1 MAGAL
6 AGAGAQVTIVARGAE
21 QLAAAA
27 EEIGAAWE
35 SCDLRSLDAASAAR
49 LGDGIDILV
58 NCAGVNHRPHLGATT
73 EQEYF
78 EAMAVNLHAPYLLG
92 QATGPAM
99 AARGWGRIIN
109 VGSQQTWKAFG
120 NSGVY
125 GVAKAGV
132 AGLSRS
138 QSEAW
143 AASGVTS
150 NTLIPGFVVTPMT
163 LPTVAVPGVEEALA
177 SRSHIGRNGLP
188 ADFAGVAVWLASEG
202 AAFVTGQTIAQ
213 QHSVL
218 AVQVTSSTPPGTS
231 TT

>member
-78 EAMAVNLHAPYLLG
+78 EAMAVNLHAPYLLE
-92 QATGPAM
+92 M
-99 AARGWGRIIN
+99 CIRD
-109 VGSQQTWKAFG
+109 
-120 NSGVY
+120 
-125 GVAKAGV
+125 
-132 AGLSRS
+132 RS
-138 QSEAW
+138 LTMRA
-143 AASGVTS
+143 
-150 NTLIPGFVVTPMT
+150 
-163 LPTVAVPGVEEALA
+163 
-177 SRSHIGRNGLP
+177 
-188 ADFAGVAVWLASEG
+188 
-202 AAFVTGQTIAQ
+202 
-213 QHSVL
+213 
-218 AVQVTSSTPPGTS
+218 
-231 TT
+231 